1 MAYDK
6 STDLTSIQADV
17 LTTSLEANAKIKKLN
32 QLKTTQKSITKAI
45 NELKGNLSQAINKSQ
60 TASDQVTDV
69 KENIINIV
77 KEQVTSIV
85 SGGIQNDEFK
95 CQDGDTKFL
104 LTKTPAD
111 KDNIMFFVNGVKYAR
126 ADHSYNEST
135 NEETWIGIKDQN
147 HPNGFVLSSKD
158 IVSVVYMAK
167 N

>member
-17 LTTSLEANAKIKKLN
+17 LTTSLETNAKINKLN

-60 TASDQVTDV
+60 AASDQVTDV

-126 ADHSYNEST
+126 ADHSYDENT
-135 NEETWIGIKDQN
+135 NEETWIGIKDEN
-147 HPNGFVLSSKD
+147 HSNGFSLSSKD
-158 IVSVVYMAK
+158 VVSIVYMAK
-167 N
+167 S

>member
-17 LTTSLEANAKIKKLN
+17 LTTSLEANAKINKLN
-32 QLKTTQKSITKAI
+32 QLKTTQKTITKAI

-60 TASDQVTDV
+60 AASDQVTDV

-126 ADHSYNEST
+126 ADHSYDENT
-135 NEETWIGIKDQN
+135 NEETWIGIKDEN
-147 HPNGFVLSSKD
+147 HSNGFSLSSKD
-158 IVSVVYMAK
+158 VVSIVYMAK
-167 N
+167 S

>member
-6 STDLTSIQADV
+6 STDLSVIQADV
-17 LTTSLEANAKIKKLN
+17 LTTSLEANAKINKLN

-85 SGGIQNDEFK
+85 SGGIQNDEFACSDK
-95 CQDGDTKFL
+95 QVKFA
-104 LTKTPAD
+104 LTKSPAD
-111 KDNIMFFVNGVKYAR
+111 KDNILFYVNGVKYAK
-126 ADHSYNEST
+126 ADHSYDENT
-135 NEETWIGIKDQN
+135 NEEIWIGVKDDK
-147 HPNGFVLSSKD
+147 HPNGFDLGTRD
-158 IVSVVYMAK
+158 IVSIVYMAK

>member
-1 MAYDK
+1 MTYDK
-6 STDLTSIQADV
+6 STDLSVIQADV
-17 LTTSLEANAKIKKLN
+17 LTTSLEANAKINKLN

-60 TASDQVTDV
+60 AASDQVTDV

-126 ADHSYNEST
+126 ADHSYDENT
-135 NEETWIGIKDQN
+135 NEETWIGIKDEN
-147 HPNGFVLSSKD
+147 HSNGFSLSSKD
-158 IVSVVYMAK
+158 VVSIVYMAK
-167 N
+167 S